1 MQICK
6 KVVPLHSQNSN
17 GVVAQLVEQRTEN
30 PCVTGSNPV
39 DATKKRKAHN
49 KMCAFF
55 VYISFNIKTNTMSLE
70 TQINGDIKTA
80 MLQKD
85 KPALEALRAIKS
97 AILLEKTS
105 KNATDGEL
113 NEAAEIALLQ
123 KLVKQRKEAA
133 EIYKGQDRAD
143 LYEAEMFQAGIIE
156 KYLPKQLSREEI
168 EVEVKNI
175 IAQVGATTAKDM
187 GKVMGAA
194 TKHFA
199 GRADNKIVS
208 EIVKSLLA

>member
-1 MQICK
+1 
-6 KVVPLHSQNSN
+6 
-17 GVVAQLVEQRTEN
+17 
-30 PCVTGSNPV
+30 
-39 DATKKRKAHN
+39 
-49 KMCAFF
+49 
-55 VYISFNIKTNTMSLE
+55 MSLE
-70 TQINGDIKTA
+70 SQINGDIKTA

-113 NEAAEIALLQ
+113 SEAAEIALLQ

-143 LYEAEMFQAGIIE
+143 LCEAEMFQAGIIE

>member
-1 MQICK
+1 
-6 KVVPLHSQNSN
+6 
-17 GVVAQLVEQRTEN
+17 
-30 PCVTGSNPV
+30 
-39 DATKKRKAHN
+39 
-49 KMCAFF
+49 
-55 VYISFNIKTNTMSLE
+55 MSLE
-70 TQINGDIKTA
+70 TQINSDIKSA

-85 KPALEALRAIKS
+85 KASLEALRAIKS
-97 AILLEKTS
+97 AVLLEKTS
-105 KNATDGEL
+105 KTATEGEL
-113 NEAAEIALLQ
+113 TEAAEIVLLQ

-133 EIYKGQDRAD
+133 EIYKGQNRKD
-143 LYEAEMFQAGIIE
+143 LYEAEMFQAGVIE

-168 EVEVKNI
+168 ETELKNI

-208 EIVKSLLA
+208 EIVKSLLN

>member
-1 MQICK
+1 
-6 KVVPLHSQNSN
+6 
-17 GVVAQLVEQRTEN
+17 
-30 PCVTGSNPV
+30 
-39 DATKKRKAHN
+39 
-49 KMCAFF
+49 
-55 VYISFNIKTNTMSLE
+55 MSLE
-70 TQINGDIKTA
+70 SQINGDIKTA

-113 NEAAEIALLQ
+113 SEAAEIALLQ

-168 EVEVKNI
+168 DVEVKNI

>member
-1 MQICK
+1 
-6 KVVPLHSQNSN
+6 
-17 GVVAQLVEQRTEN
+17 
-30 PCVTGSNPV
+30 
-39 DATKKRKAHN
+39 
-49 KMCAFF
+49 
-55 VYISFNIKTNTMSLE
+55 MSLE

-113 NEAAEIALLQ
+113 SEIAEITLLQ

-133 EIYKGQDRAD
+133 EIYKGQNRAD
-143 LYEAEMFQAGIIE
+143 LYEAEMFQSGVIE

-168 EVEVKNI
+168 EAELKNI

-187 GKVMGAA
+187 GKVMGVA

>member
-1 MQICK
+1 
-6 KVVPLHSQNSN
+6 
-17 GVVAQLVEQRTEN
+17 
-30 PCVTGSNPV
+30 
-39 DATKKRKAHN
+39 
-49 KMCAFF
+49 
-55 VYISFNIKTNTMSLE
+55 MSLE
-70 TQINGDIKTA
+70 SQINGDIKTA

-113 NEAAEIALLQ
+113 SEVAEIALLQ

>member
-1 MQICK
+1 
-6 KVVPLHSQNSN
+6 
-17 GVVAQLVEQRTEN
+17 
-30 PCVTGSNPV
+30 
-39 DATKKRKAHN
+39 
-49 KMCAFF
+49 
-55 VYISFNIKTNTMSLE
+55 MSLE
-70 TQINGDIKTA
+70 SQINGDIKTA

-97 AILLEKTS
+97 AILLGKTS

-113 NEAAEIALLQ
+113 SEAAEIALLQ

-187 GKVMGAA
+187 GKVMGVA

>member
-1 MQICK
+1 
-6 KVVPLHSQNSN
+6 
-17 GVVAQLVEQRTEN
+17 
-30 PCVTGSNPV
+30 
-39 DATKKRKAHN
+39 
-49 KMCAFF
+49 
-55 VYISFNIKTNTMSLE
+55 MSLE
-70 TQINGDIKTA
+70 SQINGDIKTA

-105 KNATDGEL
+105 KNGTDGEL
-113 NEAAEIALLQ
+113 SEAAEIALLQ

-143 LYEAEMFQAGIIE
+143 LYESEMFQAGIIE

>member
-1 MQICK
+1 
-6 KVVPLHSQNSN
+6 
-17 GVVAQLVEQRTEN
+17 
-30 PCVTGSNPV
+30 
-39 DATKKRKAHN
+39 
-49 KMCAFF
+49 
-55 VYISFNIKTNTMSLE
+55 MSLE

-85 KPALEALRAIKS
+85 KPTLEALRAIKS

-113 NEAAEIALLQ
+113 SETSEITLLQ

-133 EIYKGQDRAD
+133 EIYKGQNRAD
-143 LYEAEMFQAGIIE
+143 LYEAEMFQAGVIE

-168 EVEVKNI
+168 EAELKNI

-187 GKVMGAA
+187 GKVMGVA

>member
-1 MQICK
+1 
-6 KVVPLHSQNSN
+6 
-17 GVVAQLVEQRTEN
+17 
-30 PCVTGSNPV
+30 
-39 DATKKRKAHN
+39 
-49 KMCAFF
+49 
-55 VYISFNIKTNTMSLE
+55 MSLE
-70 TQINGDIKTA
+70 SQINGDIKTA

-113 NEAAEIALLQ
+113 SEAAEIALLQ

>member
-1 MQICK
+1 
-6 KVVPLHSQNSN
+6 
-17 GVVAQLVEQRTEN
+17 
-30 PCVTGSNPV
+30 
-39 DATKKRKAHN
+39 
-49 KMCAFF
+49 
-55 VYISFNIKTNTMSLE
+55 MSLE
-70 TQINGDIKTA
+70 SQINGDIKTA

-113 NEAAEIALLQ
+113 SEAAEIALLQ

-187 GKVMGAA
+187 GKVMAAA

>member
-1 MQICK
+1 
-6 KVVPLHSQNSN
+6 
-17 GVVAQLVEQRTEN
+17 
-30 PCVTGSNPV
+30 
-39 DATKKRKAHN
+39 
-49 KMCAFF
+49 
-55 VYISFNIKTNTMSLE
+55 MSLE
-70 TQINGDIKTA
+70 TQINGYIKTA

-85 KPALEALRAIKS
+85 KPTLEALRAIKS

-105 KNATDGEL
+105 KNAIDGEL
-113 NEAAEIALLQ
+113 SETAEITLLQ

-133 EIYKGQDRAD
+133 EIYKGQNRAD
-143 LYEAEMFQAGIIE
+143 LYEAEMFQAGVIE

-168 EVEVKNI
+168 EAELKNI

-187 GKVMGAA
+187 GKVMGVA

>member
-1 MQICK
+1 
-6 KVVPLHSQNSN
+6 
-17 GVVAQLVEQRTEN
+17 
-30 PCVTGSNPV
+30 
-39 DATKKRKAHN
+39 
-49 KMCAFF
+49 
-55 VYISFNIKTNTMSLE
+55 MSLE
-70 TQINGDIKTA
+70 SQINGDIKTA

-113 NEAAEIALLQ
+113 SEAAEIALLQ

-208 EIVKSLLA
+208 EIVKSLLS

>member
-1 MQICK
+1 
-6 KVVPLHSQNSN
+6 
-17 GVVAQLVEQRTEN
+17 
-30 PCVTGSNPV
+30 
-39 DATKKRKAHN
+39 
-49 KMCAFF
+49 
-55 VYISFNIKTNTMSLE
+55 MSLE

>member
-1 MQICK
+1 
-6 KVVPLHSQNSN
+6 
-17 GVVAQLVEQRTEN
+17 
-30 PCVTGSNPV
+30 
-39 DATKKRKAHN
+39 
-49 KMCAFF
+49 
-55 VYISFNIKTNTMSLE
+55 MSLE
-70 TQINGDIKTA
+70 SQINGDIKTA

-113 NEAAEIALLQ
+113 SEAAEIALLQ

-133 EIYKGQDRAD
+133 KIYKGQDRAD
-143 LYEAEMFQAGIIE
+143 LYESEMFQAGIIE

>member
-1 MQICK
+1 
-6 KVVPLHSQNSN
+6 
-17 GVVAQLVEQRTEN
+17 
-30 PCVTGSNPV
+30 
-39 DATKKRKAHN
+39 
-49 KMCAFF
+49 
-55 VYISFNIKTNTMSLE
+55 MSLE

-85 KPALEALRAIKS
+85 KPTLEALRAIKS

-113 NEAAEIALLQ
+113 SEIAEKTLLQ

-133 EIYKGQDRAD
+133 EIYKGQNRAD
-143 LYEAEMFQAGIIE
+143 LYEAEMFQAGVIE

-168 EVEVKNI
+168 EAELKNI

-187 GKVMGAA
+187 GKVMGVA

>member
-1 MQICK
+1 
-6 KVVPLHSQNSN
+6 
-17 GVVAQLVEQRTEN
+17 
-30 PCVTGSNPV
+30 
-39 DATKKRKAHN
+39 
-49 KMCAFF
+49 
-55 VYISFNIKTNTMSLE
+55 MSLE
-70 TQINGDIKTA
+70 LQINGDIKTA

-113 NEAAEIALLQ
+113 SEAAEIALLQ

-168 EVEVKNI
+168 EVEVKDI

>member
-1 MQICK
+1 
-6 KVVPLHSQNSN
+6 
-17 GVVAQLVEQRTEN
+17 
-30 PCVTGSNPV
+30 
-39 DATKKRKAHN
+39 
-49 KMCAFF
+49 
-55 VYISFNIKTNTMSLE
+55 MSLE
-70 TQINGDIKTA
+70 SQINGDIKTA

-113 NEAAEIALLQ
+113 SEAAEIALLQ

-168 EVEVKNI
+168 EVEVKDI

>member
-1 MQICK
+1 
-6 KVVPLHSQNSN
+6 
-17 GVVAQLVEQRTEN
+17 
-30 PCVTGSNPV
+30 
-39 DATKKRKAHN
+39 
-49 KMCAFF
+49 
-55 VYISFNIKTNTMSLE
+55 MSLE
-70 TQINGDIKTA
+70 SQINGDIKTA

-113 NEAAEIALLQ
+113 SEAAEIALLQ

-187 GKVMGAA
+187 GKVMGTA

>member
-1 MQICK
+1 
-6 KVVPLHSQNSN
+6 
-17 GVVAQLVEQRTEN
+17 
-30 PCVTGSNPV
+30 
-39 DATKKRKAHN
+39 
-49 KMCAFF
+49 
-55 VYISFNIKTNTMSLE
+55 MSLE
-70 TQINGDIKTA
+70 SQINGDIKTA

-113 NEAAEIALLQ
+113 SEAAEIALLQ

-133 EIYKGQDRAD
+133 EIYRGQDRAD